1 MEWQPLLDKAG
12 SSDRPS
18 PHHTLLSQLLTHFTH
33 LLPPA
38 PGRIQMWTLN
48 LAISQMEESK
58 SQKGRGL
65 LNSHSTDKAGL
76 QARPHTA
83 PQLRETIVS
92 DFPSDRILEREF
104 PDSAQTNSQLLA
116 EVGISTSISHVVL
129 STILA
134 GWPDNLHLTGE
145 KLWLRRLSDLPRI
158 SLQVCDRSLTSVH

>member
-12 SSDRPS
+12 SSDCS
-18 PHHTLLSQLLTHFTH
+18 SSHHTLLSQLLTHFTH

-38 PGRIQMWTLN
+38 PGRIWLWTPH
-48 LAISQMEESK
+48 LAISQTEESK
-58 SQKGRGL
+58 SQRGRGL
-65 LNSHSTDKAGL
+65 LNSHSTNKAGL

-83 PQLRETIVS
+83 PQWQETIVS
-92 DFPSDRILEREF
+92 DFISDRILEREF
-104 PDSAQTNSQLLA
+104 PDSDQTNSQRLA

-134 GWPDNLHLTGE
+134 GWPDTLHLTGE

-158 SLQVCDRSLTSVH
+158 SLQVFDRL